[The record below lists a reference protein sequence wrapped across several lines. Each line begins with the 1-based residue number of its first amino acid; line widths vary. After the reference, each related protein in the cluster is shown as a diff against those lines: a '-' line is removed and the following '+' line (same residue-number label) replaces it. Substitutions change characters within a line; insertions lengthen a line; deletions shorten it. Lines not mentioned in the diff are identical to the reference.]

1 MESVVSISKKR
12 RRQPRRIIAVK
23 AYDEIDSNS
32 EKASGGT
39 REALIRARHTD
50 RVDSSQAT
58 IQACRRMSRPVD
70 TDRWAGNFDCSV
82 CRRKRL
88 VGSEFS
94 ERALERYRKTGGS
107 LKCNKC
113 TAEQEERERSEAAS
127 KRKTASAS
135 CVGGESTCSSCKKT
149 LPVDNFNRN
158 QLAKKEKARCRSCVE
173 KSIRAEESTRES
185 SKKGKIDEIKRMIR
199 EAETKGD
206 VQERLKWESQLSA
219 LEAEFVTG
227 LKPIV
232 MGRGRGRRGRGRA
245 GR

>member
-1 MESVVSISKKR
+1 
-12 RRQPRRIIAVK
+12 
-23 AYDEIDSNS
+23 
-32 EKASGGT
+32 
-39 REALIRARHTD
+39 
-50 RVDSSQAT
+50 
-58 IQACRRMSRPVD
+58 MSRPVD

-88 VGSEFS
+88 VATEFS
-94 ERALERYRKTGGS
+94 KRALERHRKSGGT

-113 TAEQEERERSEAAS
+113 TSELEERERSEAVS

-135 CVGGESTCSSCKKT
+135 CDGGESTRAACASCKT
-149 LPVDNFNRN
+149 VLPIDNFNRN

-173 KSIRAEESTRES
+173 QSIQDEERTRES
-185 SKKGKIDEIKRMIR
+185 SKQGKVDEIKRKIN

-219 LEAEFVTG
+219 LEAEHVTG

-232 MGRGRGRRGRGRA
+232 MGRGRGRRGRGRG
-245 GR
+245 GRS